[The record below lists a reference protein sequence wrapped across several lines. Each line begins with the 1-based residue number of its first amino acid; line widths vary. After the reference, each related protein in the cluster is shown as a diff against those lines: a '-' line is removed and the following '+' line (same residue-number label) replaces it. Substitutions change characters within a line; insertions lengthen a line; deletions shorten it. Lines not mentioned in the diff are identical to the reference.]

1 MQDANNTMTRPFLTR
16 GTLLLALLLLC
27 QSDIPAQSWQD
38 LTANVPGAVTG
49 GNQRPIETDGTRLY
63 VLGSTGVY
71 VSSDHGASF
80 TPINDVAGA
89 SYSLT
94 NIGHRF
100 LRYVNGS
107 LWIGSDPGSGAIND
121 GHATLHRLTPG
132 QTVWQK
138 SSNGFPIGSVDN
150 QADDIAFDASTGT
163 YYVAAAI
170 GGVFVSTNGTDWE
183 QRVTGLG
190 GLGLPASIVAF
201 NGKAFSLRP
210 GGKVYRTTNQG
221 ANWTALNS
229 HPGPSSGFLLQQNG
243 RVMFSTSGN
252 NALED
257 GFYYTDDD
265 GATWHFTFSNALKLK
280 ADLSVSGNLIYAAGT
295 VGGIYAS
302 VYGHPGFKFSA
313 TQGLTWDLLATN
325 GLTINATLGFTANR
339 IVRQGNY
346 LFMHSG
352 TSLGRLDVSSFD
364 FTPTTQ
370 IARQPATN
378 VNRLVGQPFT
388 LDVLAGGTNLTYQWR
403 LYGTNI
409 GGATDVSY
417 MVAAA
422 QTNQSGPYTVVVSG
436 DRGSVTS
443 AVATVTVA
451 ARIEGKA
458 DLTYNSTKVGGQ
470 LFLLPDLNLIS
481 VSGATLT
488 KLNPDGGLVTNRP
501 IASANF
507 TANLLDSS
515 NRLLLGGTSSGH
527 RLRRVSSS
535 DFTDDATFN
544 QLTANGAISIVTE
557 LPGRG
562 YLVGGG
568 FTSVTNAGLSTNA
581 VSYLCLV
588 NYAGVF
594 DSSFTVGGAPNG
606 AISRIVVDSGTNIF
620 VLGSFNYWNGV
631 PNSQGFVK
639 LNTNGTQDPGFT
651 PPSLAANKYLK
662 LLTPGKLFTV
672 DISGKPVVM
681 NPDGTLDSSFNTA
694 NHLFNTANVVRE
706 VSLGESNKIYVV
718 GTFTSYGGTS
728 VARYLR
734 LNPNGTRD
742 STFDSSVGPSTGGL
756 AAGVYDPRGYL
767 HVVRDNGSGNF
778 QGFALSTGP
787 YRVFAGTNAASVSG
801 FAAWKTQFTFPPG
814 LDAETDDA
822 DGDGIS
828 NVFEFYFG
836 SNPTN
841 AASGSL
847 PSVMNVNV
855 GGTLYPAITFVR
867 SQSATGA
874 TLLPQASSTVT
885 FSDSLGVTVHSV
897 VDLGGGL
904 ERVTIR
910 STVSAASQ
918 SAQFLRI
925 QLMIP

>member
-1 MQDANNTMTRPFLTR
+1 MTKASVVRNVLFLV
-16 GTLLLALLLLC
+16 LFSMLSPSL
-27 QSDIPAQSWQD
+27 PAQTWQD
-38 LTANVPGAVTG
+38 LTANVPGAITG

-63 VLGSTGVY
+63 VLGNRGVY
-71 VSSDHGASF
+71 VSADNGASF

-107 LWIGSDPGSGAIND
+107 VWIGSDPGSGAFNL
-121 GHATLHRLTPG
+121 GQASLHRLTPG

-170 GGVFVSTNGTDWE
+170 GGVFVSSNGTDWE

-229 HPGPSSGFLLQQNG
+229 HPGPSSGFLLEKNG

-265 GATWHFTFSNALKLK
+265 GATWNFTFSSALKLQ
-280 ADLSVSGNLIYAAGT
+280 ADLTDGGNLIYAAGT
-295 VGGIYAS
+295 VGGLYAS

-325 GLTINATLGFTANR
+325 GLTINPTLGFTANR

-352 TSLGRLDVSSFD
+352 TSLQRLDVASFD
-364 FTPTTQ
+364 FTPSTQ

-378 VNRLVGQPFT
+378 INRLVGQSFT

-403 LYGTNI
+403 LHGTNI
-409 GGATDVSY
+409 GGATAVSY
-417 MVAAA
+417 AVAAA

-443 AVATVTVA
+443 AVSTVTVV

-458 DLTYNSTKVGGQ
+458 DITYNSSKVGGQ

-488 KLNPDGGLVTNRP
+488 KLDPDGALVTNRT

-507 TANLLDSS
+507 TANLVDSS
-515 NRLLLGGTSSGH
+515 NRVLLGGTSTGN
-527 RLRRVSSS
+527 RLRRVSATG
-535 DFTDDATFN
+535 FTDDATFN
-544 QLTANGAISIVTE
+544 QLTANGAISAVAE

-562 YLVGGG
+562 YLVGGN
-568 FTSVTNAGLSTNA
+568 FTSVTNAGISTNA
-581 VSYLCLV
+581 VTYLCLV
-588 NYAGVF
+588 NYSGVF
-594 DSSFTVGGAPNG
+594 DPSFSVGNAPNG
-606 AISRIVVDSGTNIF
+606 GISRIVVESGTNIY
-620 VLGSFNYWNGV
+620 VLGTFNYWNGV
-631 PNSQGFVK
+631 PNNPGFVK
-639 LNTNGTQDPGFT
+639 LNLNGTQDPSFT
-651 PPSLAANKYLK
+651 PFQLAANQFLRPIA
-662 LLTPGKLFTV
+662 PGKLFAV
-672 DISGKPVVM
+672 ELSGKPVLM
-681 NPDGTLDSSFNTA
+681 NLNGSLDGSFNTA
-694 NHLFNTANVVRE
+694 NHLFNTGNTVRD
-706 VSLGESNKIYVV
+706 VAVGESNKLYVV
-718 GTFTSYGGTS
+718 GTFTSYGGTA
-728 VARYLR
+728 VGRYLR
-734 LNPNGTRD
+734 LNSNGTRD
-742 STFDSSVGPSTGGL
+742 TTFDSSVGPTSGGL
-756 AAGVYDPRGYL
+756 AVGVYDPRGYL
-767 HVVRDNGSGNF
+767 HVVRDTSSGSF
-778 QGFALSTGP
+778 QGFAFNTGP
-787 YRVFAGTNAASVSG
+787 YRVFAGTNAASASG
-801 FAAWKTQFTFPPG
+801 FAAWKSQFTFPPG
-814 LDAETDDA
+814 LDGETADA

-841 AASGSL
+841 SVSGSKPAL
-847 PSVMNVNV
+847 VEVEV
-855 GGTLYPAITFVR
+855 TGVDYPAITFVR
-867 SQSATGA
+867 SQSAAGI
-874 TLLPQASSTVT
+874 TLVPQASSNALLT
-885 FSDSLGVTVHSV
+885 DSLGTVLHSV

-904 ERVTIR
+904 EQVTIR
-910 STVSAASQ
+910 SAVSMAAQ
-918 SAQFLRI
+918 PAQFLTI
-925 QLMIP
+925 KLSVP